1 MERQTI
7 NRDDYLL
14 GKKLLLLGGDVLT
27 CDIVNKAHEMG
38 LYVVVT
44 DWYDPQ
50 RSPAKLLADEY
61 WMTSIEDYDELAK
74 QIKERQ
80 IDGVLTGFTDSYLL
94 PYQRLCE
101 ITGLP
106 CYGTKEQF
114 QVFTNK
120 DQYKQLCRDYGVPTI
135 EEFSVDA
142 DNIQFPVLVKP
153 VDGSGSRGVVICN
166 NKDELE
172 ETVARSKASSRQGK
186 VVVERYMDCPEATV
200 FWLFDNGEY
209 YLTMIGNRHVK
220 HNQNGN
226 IIPLP
231 VGYTFPSYLTPKYQ
245 EEVVEN
251 TKKMFRSVG
260 VRNGIMFMQCK
271 VENGMCFVYDIG
283 YRLTGSRE
291 YKIQE
296 RVCGYDT
303 LSMMINFAIT
313 GRMSGGNVAE
323 RINPCGMQPSFNV
336 SSLCAP
342 GTIKEINGLD
352 RVMGFPEVIDSV
364 CAHYPGQTI
373 TEDMKGLLAQI
384 AVRTIG
390 TVADKSLLYPVMK
403 KIDDTIQ
410 IVSDKGENLALPG
423 IEEKDVLNVLL

>member
-1 MERQTI
+1 MDKQTI
-7 NRDDYLL
+7 KQNVQLK
-14 GKKLLLLGGDVLT
+14 GKKLLLIGGDVLT

-44 DWYDPQ
+44 DWYEPQ

-74 QIKERQ
+74 QIKEQ
-80 IDGVLTGFTDSYLL
+80 HIDGVLTGFTDSYLL
-94 PYQRLCE
+94 PYQHLCE

-114 QVFTNK
+114 QLFTNK
-120 DQYKQLCRDYGVPTI
+120 DQYKQLCREYGVPTI

-142 DNIQFPVLVKP
+142 ENVKFPVLVKP
-153 VDGSGSRGVVICN
+153 VDGSGSRGVIICN
-166 NKDELE
+166 NKEELAE
-172 ETVARSKASSRQGK
+172 AVAQSKASSRQGK
-186 VVVERYMDCPEATV
+186 VIIERYMDCPEATV
-200 FWLFDNGEY
+200 FWLFDDGEY

-251 TKKMFRSVG
+251 AKRMFKSVG
-260 VRNGIMFMQCK
+260 VKNGIMFMQCK
-271 VENGMCFVYDIG
+271 VENGTCYVYDIG

-296 RVCGYDT
+296 HVCGYDT
-303 LSMMINFAIT
+303 LAMLINFAVT
-313 GRMSGGNVAE
+313 GKMWNENIAE
-323 RINPCGMQPSFNV
+323 KINPCGMPPSFNV
-336 SSLCAP
+336 STLCAP
-342 GTIKEINGLD
+342 GTIKEINGLEH
-352 RVMGFPEVIDSV
+352 VMEFPEVIDSV

-373 TEDMKGLLAQI
+373 TEEMKGLLAQI

-390 TVADKSLLYPVMK
+390 TVTDKLQLYPMMK
-403 KIDDTIQ
+403 HIEDTIQ
-410 IVSDKGENLALPG
+410 IVSDKGENLVLPG
-423 IEEKDVLNVLL
+423 IEEKDVLNVIL

>member
-1 MERQTI
+1 MDKQAI
-7 NRDDYLL
+7 KQIVQLK
-14 GKKLLLLGGDVLT
+14 GKKLLLIGGDVLT

-44 DWYDPQ
+44 DWYEPQ

-74 QIKERQ
+74 QIKEHH

-94 PYQRLCE
+94 PYQHLCE
-101 ITGLP
+101 MTGLP

-114 QVFTNK
+114 QIFTNK
-120 DQYKQLCRDYGVPTI
+120 DQYKQLCREYGVPTI

-142 DNIQFPVLVKP
+142 ENIKFPVLVKP
-153 VDGSGSRGVVICN
+153 VDGSGSRGVIICN
-166 NKDELE
+166 NKEELE
-172 ETVARSKASSRQGK
+172 KTVAQSKASSRQGK
-186 VVVERYMDCPEATV
+186 VIIERYMDCPEATV
-200 FWLFDNGEY
+200 FWLFDDGKY

-245 EEVVEN
+245 QEVVEN
-251 TKKMFRSVG
+251 AKRMFQSVG
-260 VRNGIMFMQCK
+260 VKNGIMFMQCK
-271 VENGMCFVYDIG
+271 VENGTCYVYDIG

-303 LSMMINFAIT
+303 LAMLINFAVT
-313 GRMSGGNVAE
+313 GKMWDEDVAG

-336 SSLCAP
+336 STLCAP
-342 GTIKEINGLD
+342 GTIKEINGLE
-352 RVMGFPEVIDSV
+352 RVMEFPEVIDSV
-364 CAHYPGQTI
+364 CAHDPGQTI
-373 TEDMKGLLAQI
+373 TEEMKGLLAQI

-390 TVADKSLLYPVMK
+390 TVADKSQLYPMMK
-403 KIDDTIQ
+403 QIEDSIQ
-410 IVSDKGENLALPG
+410 IVSDKGENLVLPG
-423 IEEKDVLNVLL
+423 IEENDVLNVIL

>member
-1 MERQTI
+1 MEKQAI
-7 NRDDYLL
+7 NKNSQHT

-74 QIKERQ
+74 KIKEHH

-94 PYQRLCE
+94 PYQHLCE

-114 QVFTNK
+114 QIFTNK
-120 DQYKQLCRDYGVPTI
+120 AQYKKLCREFGVPTI
-135 EEFSVDA
+135 EEFSADA
-142 DNIQFPVLVKP
+142 ENIKFPVLVKP
-153 VDGSGSRGVVICN
+153 IDGSGSRGVIICN
-166 NKDELE
+166 SMEELAE
-172 ETVARSKASSRQGK
+172 AVAQSKASSRQGK
-186 VVVERYMDCPEATV
+186 VIIERYMDCPEATV
-200 FWLFDNGEY
+200 FWLFDDGKY

-245 EEVVEN
+245 AEVVGN
-251 TKKMFRSVG
+251 AKRMFKSVN
-260 VRNGIMFMQCK
+260 VKNGIMFMQCK
-271 VENGMCFVYDIG
+271 VEDGTCYVYDIG

-303 LSMMINFAIT
+303 LAMMINFAVT
-313 GRMSGGNVAE
+313 GRMWNEDVGEKIDS
-323 RINPCGMQPSFNV
+323 CGMQPSFNV
-336 SSLCAP
+336 STLCAP
-342 GTIKEINGLD
+342 GTIKEINGLEC
-352 RVMGFPEVIDSV
+352 VMEFPEVIDSV
-364 CAHYPGQTI
+364 CAHYPGHTI
-373 TEDMKGLLAQI
+373 TKEMKGLLAQI

-390 TVADKSLLYPVMK
+390 TVADKTQLYPMMK
-403 KIDDTIQ
+403 KIEDTIQ
-410 IVSDKGENLALPG
+410 IISDKGENLVLPG
-423 IEEKDVLNVLL
+423 IEEKDILNVIL